1 MLSLHTTIPSLLLSL
16 ELVNYKALLVR
27 RHCLVTAHYLHLLL
41 FLLPMSTALQLVN
54 DNKRRRIE
62 AWLEAIEWAKSFV
75 PRLNGTPQHLHLHAK
90 LTVAAQDR
98 NFLQLFVFL
107 SKPQIRILLRTH
119 NSLRA
124 QRRCD

>member
-1 MLSLHTTIPSLLLSL
+1 
-16 ELVNYKALLVR
+16 
-27 RHCLVTAHYLHLLL
+27 
-41 FLLPMSTALQLVN
+41 MSTALQLVN
-54 DNKRRRIE
+54 DNKRRRIQ

-75 PRLNGTPQHLHLHAK
+75 PRLNGTPLHLHAK

-98 NFLQLFVFL
+98 NFLQIFVFL

-119 NSLRA
+119 NSLTA